1 MNTALDL
8 LSLLLEQA
16 RAGEPKGPICDQ
28 LWESL
33 PDLSKLPAAKTAQF
47 FAALRRL
54 HGYAGE
60 VDRLEREI
68 RQARKAPHL
77 RVVTEED
84 EEDASFE
91 LPSGLPEGWCTPE
104 GWLLTTGGVQR
115 KVKDPEAGIVLRP
128 VTLAPIWIAERW
140 QDIDTG
146 EHAVTLRWPGGQ
158 QTVARGFAMSAKDLP
173 TLATR
178 GAPVSSRSAR
188 DVVAWLEDS
197 ESSNAEVVPL
207 LSCVG
212 RVGWLEGGALQLGD
226 GPSLL
231 RADDGAEQAAK
242 ALAPKGTWDGW
253 LKVAKEV
260 NQHVVPAYML
270 ACSAASIML
279 PFTGAA
285 PFVLDLHGHTSQGK
299 TTASRWAASLWADP
313 TDRGAYI
320 LPWSASLA
328 AIEARASFLRNLPVF
343 LDDSKKVE
351 ARNRPILSTVVYQ
364 WGSGQ
369 GKARGKIDGA
379 RKVATW
385 QSVLFSTG
393 EASLTRLAGEH
404 AGMHLRVLPISESPF
419 PSNALA
425 VAEVDNLEHW
435 GHAGRHIEAW
445 VLAKQ
450 SRLAEMWTEIRDQ
463 ALSYLGDE
471 PAARRVAGYLAT
483 VGLGAKCLRDIGV
496 PMPEPEALRAPA
508 LAAARR
514 ALRGSDTAS
523 EAFERIE
530 SWLASQKGRLINP
543 SDTERPAPPNGW
555 LGRIQTSHV
564 AVIPSAL
571 DDELRRM
578 GFDPEEIIPL
588 WVKRGKLIGDER
600 RTTRAVRL
608 CGNVV
613 RMYCIKV
620 WEAVEEDPDT
630 GVPLD

>member
-1 MNTALDL
+1 MNTASDL
-8 LSLLLEQA
+8 LTLLLEQA
-16 RAGEPKGPICDQ
+16 RAGEAKGPICDQ
-28 LWESL
+28 LWGALS
-33 PDLSKLPAAKTAQF
+33 DVSKLPAAKTAPF

-68 RQARKAPHL
+68 RQTRKAPHL
-77 RVVTEED
+77 RIVTEED
-84 EEDASFE
+84 KMPLE
-91 LPSGLPEGWCTPE
+91 LPTGLPDGWVTPD
-104 GWLLTTGGVQR
+104 GWVLSIGGVQR
-115 KVKDPEAGIVLRP
+115 KVKDPEAGVVLRS

-158 QTVARGFAMSAKDLP
+158 QTVARGFAMSARDLP

-197 ESSNAEVVPL
+197 EASNAEVVPL
-207 LSCVG
+207 QSCIG
-212 RVGWLEGGALQLGD
+212 RVGWLEDGALQLGD
-226 GPSLL
+226 GPALL
-231 RADDGAEQAAK
+231 RADDGAEQAAR
-242 ALAPKGTWDGW
+242 ALAAKGTWEGW
-253 LKVAKEV
+253 KKVAQVV
-260 NQHVVPAYML
+260 NAHVIPAYML
-270 ACSAASIML
+270 ACSAASVML
-279 PFTGAA
+279 PYTGAA

-419 PSNALA
+419 PPNALA

-435 GHAGRHIEAW
+435 GHGGRLVEAW
-445 VLAKQ
+445 VQKHKA
-450 SRLAEMWTEIRDQ
+450 RLPELWTEIRDR
-463 ALSYLGDE
+463 AVEHLGDE

-483 VGLGAKCLRDIGV
+483 VTLGANCLREIGV
-496 PMPEPEALRAPA
+496 PMPSVEELRAPA

-514 ALRGSDTAS
+514 ALRGSDTAG
-523 EAFERIE
+523 EAFERVE
-530 SWLASQKGRLINP
+530 AWLASQKGRLFDP
-543 SDTERPAPPNGW
+543 VASERVSPPGGW
-555 LGRIQTSHV
+555 IGRIHSDYV
-564 AVIPSAL
+564 AVVPSVL
-571 DDELRRM
+571 DEELRRM

-588 WVKRGKLIGDER
+588 WIKRGKIVGDEK
-600 RTTRAVRL
+600 RTTRSIRL
-608 CGNVV
+608 CGDVV
-613 RMYCIKV
+613 RMYCIRV
-620 WEAVEEDPDT
+620 WQSQEEDEIEAIPST
-630 GVPLD
+630 

>member
-1 MNTALDL
+1 MNAAFDL
-8 LSLLLEQA
+8 LTSLLEQA
-16 RAGEPKGPICDQ
+16 RAGEAKGTICDQ
-28 LWESL
+28 LWSEL
-33 PDLSKLPAAKTAQF
+33 PDISKLPAAKTAQF
-47 FAALRRL
+47 FASLRRL

-60 VDRLEREI
+60 VDRLEREL

-77 RVVTEED
+77 RIVTEE
-84 EEDASFE
+84 EDAPLE
-91 LPSGLPEGWCTPE
+91 LPSGLPEGWITPE
-104 GWLLTTGGVQR
+104 GWVLSTEGIQR
-115 KVKDPEAGIVLRP
+115 KVKDPELGMVLRP
-128 VTLAPIWIAERW
+128 ATLAPLWIAERW
-140 QDIDTG
+140 QDLDTG

-158 QTVARGFAMSAKDLP
+158 QTVPRGFAMSARDLP

-197 ESSNAEVVPL
+197 EASNTEVVPL
-207 LSCVG
+207 QSCVG
-212 RVGWLEGGALQLGD
+212 RVGWLEDGSLQLGE
-226 GPSLL
+226 GPALL
-231 RADDGAEQAAK
+231 RAEDGAEQSAR
-242 ALAPKGTWDGW
+242 ALAPKGTWEEW
-253 LKVAKEV
+253 LAVAKEV
-260 NQHVVPAYML
+260 NQHVIPAYML
-270 ACSAASIML
+270 ACSAASVML
-279 PFTGAA
+279 PYTGAA

-313 TDRGAYI
+313 TDRGAYL

-351 ARNRPILSTVVYQ
+351 ARNRPILATVVYQ

-419 PSNALA
+419 PPNAAA
-425 VAEVDNLEHW
+425 VGQIDTLEHW
-435 GHAGRHIEAW
+435 GHGGRRIEGW
-445 VLAKQ
+445 VQ
-450 SRLAEMWTEIRDQ
+450 RHRERLPVLWAALRDQ
-463 ALSYLGDE
+463 VLLHLGAE

-483 VGLGAKCLRDIGV
+483 VGLGAQCLRELGV
-496 PMPEPEALRAPA
+496 PMPTTEALRAPA
-508 LAAARR
+508 LAAANR

-523 EAFERIE
+523 EAFDRVEA
-530 SWLASQKGRLINP
+530 WLASQKARLFNP
-543 SDTERPAPPNGW
+543 QETERQAPIGGW
-555 LGRIQTSHV
+555 LGRLHPDYV
-564 AVIPSAL
+564 AVVPPAL
-571 DDELRRM
+571 DEELRRM
-578 GFDPEEIIPL
+578 GFDPEEILPL
-588 WVKRGKLIGDER
+588 WIKRGLVVGDEKR
-600 RTTRAVRL
+600 STRAVRL

-620 WEAVEEDPDT
+620 WSTREEDTEYEAP
-630 GVPLD
+630 PA